1 MTGSAALLGELAVAR
16 LIGSAGHGRVREV
29 LRRELEARGFVVLDH
44 RFAAAARF
52 PLRGPAG
59 AEGVT
64 LIAVRPRARV
74 TTWLAAHY
82 DSKGQPL
89 SMALRL
95 VWVAA
100 TALAMVG
107 TAGALLFGGPFLSW
121 SLAALAF
128 LAGFLVL
135 NRATDGS
142 PGAVDN
148 ATGLLTVLAILDAL
162 PADASVGALLLDAEE
177 LGLVGARAL
186 VRERAHLLRGT
197 TVINFDGIDDRG
209 SPIAFVHRPGPS
221 VAALAA
227 ALGARS
233 WRRLPVVVDGIALAE
248 GASQCVTIMKG
259 NWGTTRVV
267 HTARDTPDRLTLDG
281 VRAVSQ
287 ATASVLASP
296 S

>member
-16 LIGSAGHGRVREV
+16 LVGSTGHGRVREV

-74 TTWLAAHY
+74 STWLAAHY

-100 TALAMVG
+100 MALAMVG
-107 TAGALLFGGPFLSW
+107 TAGALASGGPILPW
-121 SLAALAF
+121 ALAALAF
-128 LAGFLVL
+128 LVGFLVL
-135 NRATDGS
+135 NQATDGS

-148 ATGLLTVLAILDAL
+148 ATGLLTVLAVLDAL

-197 TVINFDGIDDRG
+197 TVINFDGIDDPG
-209 SPIAFVHRPGPS
+209 AVTAFVHRPGPLTS
-221 VAALAA
+221 RLVAALGGRA
-227 ALGARS
+227 

-248 GASQCVTIMKG
+248 SASQCVTIMKG

-267 HTARDTPDRLTLDG
+267 HTSRDTPDRLTLDG

>member
-1 MTGSAALLGELAVAR
+1 VTRFAVLLGELAVAR
-16 LIGSAGHGRVREV
+16 LVGSPGHGRVREL
-29 LRRELEARGFVVLDH
+29 LRRELEARGFAVLDH
-44 RFAAAARF
+44 RFEAAARF

-59 AEGVT
+59 TEGVT

-82 DSKGQPL
+82 DSKGQPA

-95 VWVAA
+95 VWVGA
-100 TALAMVG
+100 TALAIAG
-107 TAGALLFGGPFLSW
+107 TAGALVIGGPWLPW
-121 SLAALAF
+121 SLVALAF
-128 LAGFLVL
+128 LAGFFVL
-135 NRATDGS
+135 NRATDRS

-148 ATGLLTVLAILDAL
+148 ATGILTVLATLDAL

-209 SPIAFVHRPGPS
+209 SPIAFVHRPGPI

-227 ALGARS
+227 ALGAGS
-233 WRRLPVVVDGIALAE
+233 WRRLPVVVDGIALA
-248 GASQCVTIMKG
+248 GPASECVTIMRG
-259 NWGTTRVV
+259 NWSTMRVV
-267 HTARDTPDRLTLDG
+267 HTARDVPGRITLDG
-281 VRAVSQ
+281 VDAV
-287 ATASVLASP
+287 ARVVASVLSIAP
-296 S
+296 

>member
-1 MTGSAALLGELAVAR
+1 MTPYAVLLGELAVAR
-16 LIGSAGHGRVREV
+16 LAGSASHASVREL
-29 LRRELEARGFVVLDH
+29 LRRELTARGFVVLEH
-44 RFAAAARF
+44 RFSAAARF
-52 PLRGPAG
+52 PLRGKAPG
-59 AEGVT
+59 EGVN
-64 LIAVRPRARV
+64 LIAVRPRSRV

-95 VWVAA
+95 VWVVATVLAVAA
-100 TALAMVG
+100 ALA
-107 TAGALLFGGPFLSW
+107 TLAIGGRFLPW
-121 SLAALAF
+121 SLAAVAL
-128 LAGFLVL
+128 LAGFLVV
-135 NRATDGS
+135 NRVTNGS

-148 ATGLLTVLAILDAL
+148 ATGVLTVLATLDAL
-162 PADASVGALLLDAEE
+162 PTDASVGALLLDAEE

-186 VRERAHLLRGT
+186 VRERAHLLLGT
-197 TVINFDGIDDRG
+197 AVINFDGIDDRG

-267 HTARDTPDRLTLDG
+267 HTSRDTPDRLTLDG

-287 ATASVLASP
+287 ATASILASP